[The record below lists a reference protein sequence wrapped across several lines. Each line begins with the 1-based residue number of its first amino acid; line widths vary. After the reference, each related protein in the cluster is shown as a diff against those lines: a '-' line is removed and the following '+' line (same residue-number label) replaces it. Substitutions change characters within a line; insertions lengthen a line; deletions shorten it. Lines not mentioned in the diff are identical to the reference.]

1 MARIAPFQG
10 IRYDV
15 DRVGSLDNVV
25 APPYDVISPEY
36 RSELLQKSEWNIVG
50 VDLPVKEQP
59 TEEDSE
65 RYRRAG
71 NTWRSWLKQEIL
83 TADLVPALYVVVER
97 FTTPLGEPGIR
108 RGFIAALEL
117 EELGADTVAP
127 HEKTFAGPKL
137 DRLNLMRATHANL
150 SQVFAL
156 YRDPERRLDAAF
168 DAATDREPDMVAQA
182 SDGERRVWV
191 ITDSKTIEVAQ
202 DVLAASALTIADG
215 HHRYETALTFRN
227 EAREGGGPV
236 DAESLMVYV
245 ANMDDPSLTILPY
258 HRVVKLSPALDIAGW
273 RQHIEDTFSIES
285 ATTNHPIQWLH
296 DRLGSGTGEPY
307 RFGLFT
313 RQWGWEL
320 ATLRSWDAVADL
332 IDPSHSDAWRRL
344 DVAVLHEVLLGEL
357 ARRATID
364 GGDPISDATYT
375 VDPIRAEKLVREGTR
390 DVFCMLRATA
400 PEQIGAV
407 VQAGDTM
414 PQKSTYFYPKLL
426 TGLVMRTLDPIENL
440 PQNGPKDAE

>member
-10 IRYDV
+10 IRYDIN
-15 DRVGSLDNVV
+15 RVGSVDDVV

-50 VDLPVKEQP
+50 VDLPEKEQP
-59 TEEDSE
+59 NEDDSM

-71 NTWRSWLKQEIL
+71 KTWQSWLKQGML
-83 TADLVPALYVVVER
+83 SADLAPALYVVVER
-97 FTTPLGEPGIR
+97 FTTPLGEPGVR
-108 RGFIAALEL
+108 RGFITSLEL
-117 EELGADTVAP
+117 EELGANTVAP

-137 DRLNLMRATHANL
+137 DRLNLMRTTRANL

-156 YRDPERRLDAAF
+156 YRDPERILDAAF
-168 DAATDREPDMVAQA
+168 DRATNREPDMVAHA
-182 SDGERRVWV
+182 SDGERRVWA
-191 ITDSKTIEVAQ
+191 ITDSRTIAVAQ
-202 DVLAASALTIADG
+202 EVLAASALTIADG

-227 EAREGGGPV
+227 EARETGGPAG
-236 DAESLMVYV
+236 AESLMVYL
-245 ANMDDPSLTILPY
+245 ANMDDPNLAILPY
-258 HRVVKLSPALDIAGW
+258 HRVVKLSPDLDVAGW
-273 RQHIEDTFSIES
+273 RQHIEDAFVVE
-285 ATTNHPIQWLH
+285 AAAMDRPIQLLS
-296 DRLGSGTGEPY
+296 DRLGSGSGEPY

-320 ATLRSWDAVADL
+320 ATLRSWDAVASF
-332 IDPSHSDAWRRL
+332 IDPTHSDAWRRL

-357 ARRATID
+357 ARRAMVDD
-364 GGDPISDATYT
+364 GEPISEATYT
-375 VDPIRAEKLVREGTR
+375 VDPTRAEKLVREGTR

-400 PEQIGAV
+400 PEQIGEV

-426 TGLVMRTLDPIENL
+426 TGLVMRTLDPIEQL
-440 PQNGPKDAE
+440 PTHGMKDA